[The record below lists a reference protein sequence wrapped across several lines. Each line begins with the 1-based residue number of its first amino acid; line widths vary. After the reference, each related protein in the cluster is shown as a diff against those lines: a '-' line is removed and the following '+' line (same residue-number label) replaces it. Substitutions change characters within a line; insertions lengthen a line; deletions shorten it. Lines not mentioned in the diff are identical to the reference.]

1 MYYFVR
7 GDERFMPDPNPPV
20 QEVAVE
26 IGEPE
31 PVENTPDV
39 AERVEDWVGRQADLA
54 SVKREATIVLADDE
68 HEVTARPAKAANLRS
83 PERRKAKRESALSPW
98 AVKELIEARTLLQ
111 STEKKVAALEE
122 RQRANANSKT
132 SSMKL
137 KRKTATHSVKRELE
151 EVVIRVSPRKRQRRE
166 TMPSL

>member
-1 MYYFVR
+1 MDVELTGHLRSRTF
-7 GDERFMPDPNPPV
+7 EEV
-20 QEVAVE
+20 QQE
-26 IGEPE
+26 
-31 PVENTPDV
+31 
-39 AERVEDWVGRQADLA
+39 L
-54 SVKREATIVLADDE
+54 VKDRKGKAKALDSDDDADDE

-137 KRKTATHSVKRELE
+137 KRKTATHSVKREPE
-151 EVVIRVSPRKRQRRE
+151 EVIIRVKQESRDSPSPRKRQRRE
-166 TMPSL
+166 TIRLPSEKGTGQRGDRG